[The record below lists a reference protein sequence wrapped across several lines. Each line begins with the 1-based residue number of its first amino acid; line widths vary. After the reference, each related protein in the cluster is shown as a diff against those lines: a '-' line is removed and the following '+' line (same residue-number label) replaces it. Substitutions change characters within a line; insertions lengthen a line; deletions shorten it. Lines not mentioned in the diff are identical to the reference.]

1 MKDKLNDKSIKELED
16 IFIKEGYQKFRAKQ
30 VYRQI
35 HINKVNDFKLMSDLS
50 KDMRENL
57 SEKYDFPQMK
67 LEKEFV
73 SELDSTK
80 KYLFSLTDGNII
92 EAVFMDYDKR
102 KTICI
107 SSQVGCRMGCKFCA
121 STKNGLERNLSAAEL
136 IEVVY
141 TLERIN
147 GDINNIVIMGIG
159 EPLDNYENIRKFIEI
174 ITDEKGRNLS
184 HRSIT
189 LSTSGLS
196 PMIRKLAD
204 SGLDVNLAVSLHYAD
219 DDKRRRFMPI
229 ANKYSIESL
238 MEATDYYLD
247 RTKRRVS
254 FEYVVIDGV
263 NNLDS
268 DVSNLTNLLKGK
280 NVHINLI
287 PLNPIEEFSYDRPKS
302 TALKDF
308 RDKLLKKKLNATIRK
323 SMGSDIDASCGQLRN
338 NYARWAWNLVQYR
351 ILEK

>member
-67 LEKEFV
+67 VEKEFV

-136 IEVVY
+136 IEEVY

-268 DVSNLTNLLKGK
+268 DVSNLTSLLKGK

>member
-107 SSQVGCRMGCKFCA
+107 SSQVGCSMGCKFCA
-121 STKNGLERNLSAAEL
+121 STKNGLERNLSAGEL
-136 IEVVY
+136 IEEVY

-338 NYARWAWNLVQYR
+338 NYAR
-351 ILEK
+351 

>member
-35 HINKVNDFKLMSDLS
+35 HINKVNDFKLMNDLS

-136 IEVVY
+136 IEEVY

-219 DDKRRRFMPI
+219 DDKRHKFMPI

-268 DVSNLTNLLKGK
+268 DVSNLTSLLKGK

-338 NYARWAWNLVQYR
+338 NYAR
-351 ILEK
+351 

>member
-1 MKDKLNDKSIKELED
+1 MKDKLNDKSIKELEE
-16 IFIKEGYQKFRAKQ
+16 IFTKEGYQKFRAKQ

-35 HINKVNDFKLMSDLS
+35 HVNKVKDFTQMSDLS
-50 KDMRENL
+50 KEMRDNL
-57 SEKYDFPQMK
+57 SEKYDFPKMK
-67 LEKEFV
+67 VEREFV
-73 SELDSTK
+73 SELDNTK
-80 KYLFSLTDGNII
+80 KYLFSLADGNII

-121 STKNGLERNLSAAEL
+121 STKNGLERNLSASEL
-136 IEVVY
+136 IEEVY

-147 GDINNIVIMGIG
+147 GEINNIVIMGIG

-219 DDKRRRFMPI
+219 NDKRRKFMPI

-238 MEATDYYLD
+238 MEETDYYLD

-268 DVSNLTNLLKGK
+268 DVSNLTCLLKGK

-302 TALKDF
+302 TALRDF

-338 NYARWAWNLVQYR
+338 NYAR
-351 ILEK
+351 

>member
-1 MKDKLNDKSIKELED
+1 MKDKLNDKSIKELEE
-16 IFIKEGYQKFRAKQ
+16 IFTKEGYQKFRAKQ

-35 HINKVNDFKLMSDLS
+35 HVNKVNDFTQMSDLS
-50 KDMRENL
+50 KDMGGNI
-57 SEKYDFPQMK
+57 SEKFDFPQMK
-67 LEKEFV
+67 VEREFV
-73 SELDSTK
+73 SELDNTK
-80 KYLFSLTDGNII
+80 KYLFSLADGNII

-121 STKNGLERNLSAAEL
+121 STKNGLERNLSAGEL
-136 IEVVY
+136 IEEVY
-141 TLERIN
+141 ALERLN

-219 DDKRRRFMPI
+219 DDKRRKFMPI
-229 ANKYSIESL
+229 ANKYSIGSL

-268 DVSNLTNLLKGK
+268 DVSNLTSLFKGK

-302 TALKDF
+302 TALRDF
-308 RDKLLKKKLNATIRK
+308 RDKLLKKKLNTTIRK

-338 NYARWAWNLVQYR
+338 NYAR
-351 ILEK
+351 